1 MSILDIAKVLYSA
14 GITINGAKDTAKVLN
29 SLNEGKHYAGGRG
42 SFNAV
47 ASNYRREQRKGNP
60 DSWKILDVFCGK
72 NGEHL
77 WEK

>member
-1 MSILDIAKVLYSA
+1 MSILDFAKALYST
-14 GITINGAKDTAKVLN
+14 GITINGAKNTAKVLN
-29 SLNEGKHYAGGRG
+29 ALSNGKHYAGGRG

-47 ASNYRREQRKGNP
+47 ASGYRKEHGNGNP
-60 DSWKILDVFCGK
+60 DSWKILDVFRGK